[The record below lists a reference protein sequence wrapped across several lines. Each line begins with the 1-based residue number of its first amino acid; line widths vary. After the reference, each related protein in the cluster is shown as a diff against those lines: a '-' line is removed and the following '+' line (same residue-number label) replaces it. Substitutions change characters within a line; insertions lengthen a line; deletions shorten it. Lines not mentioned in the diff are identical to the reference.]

1 MLELAALMIRLQQC
15 DPSNSSPLFLE
26 RCLLGPETYPPMPT
40 QWKDTQ
46 RVARRVS
53 AAMLWAIT
61 ETNQQPSAILKSLL
75 GLNLLLEDILYKS
88 LYIPA
93 LNQALDMT
101 EVLR

>member
-1 MLELAALMIRLQQC
+1 MLMIRLQQC
-15 DPSNSSPLFLE
+15 DPSDCSPLFLD
-26 RCLLGPETYPPMPT
+26 CGLLGPETYPPMPT
-40 QWKDTQ
+40 PTQWKDTQ
-46 RVARRVS
+46 CIARRVS

-61 ETNQQPSAILKSLL
+61 ETNQQPSAAILKRLL

-93 LNQALDMT
+93 LNPALDMA

>member
-1 MLELAALMIRLQQC
+1 MQEVAVLMIRLQQC
-15 DPSNSSPLFLE
+15 DPSNCSPLFLD
-26 RCLLGPETYPPMPT
+26 RSLLGPETSQPMPN

-46 RVARRVS
+46 RVARRVA

-61 ETNQQPSAILKSLL
+61 ETNQDPSVATLKQLL
-75 GLNLLLEDILYKS
+75 GLNQLLILYKS
-88 LYIPA
+88 LYLPA